1 MAQSQ
6 SQAQSQAQSQEQS
19 QAQSQAHSQA
29 QPQAQPQAQSHT
41 NIKTIDWYEMNDNLK
56 RLGEERTQHW
66 KRQDEQYAKIES
78 IQSKIKDLNNQ
89 LNDEM
94 KLLRTLLDKS
104 SALYG
109 LDVSVGNVVNNR
121 GNLTKS

>member
-6 SQAQSQAQSQEQS
+6 EKSKTQSQEQ
-19 QAQSQAHSQA
+19 AN
-29 QPQAQPQAQSHT
+29 PR
-41 NIKTIDWYEMNDNLK
+41 IIDWYEMNDNLK

-89 LNDEM
+89 LNDEI
-94 KLLRTLLDKS
+94 KILRTILDKS
-104 SALYG
+104 PALYS
-109 LDVSVGNVVNNR
+109 LDLHVGNVINNR